1 MSDFNFAKINQNM
14 LETHKFVKLIPDKN
28 AWPGPTYRC
37 QDCNIYLYIIN
48 NNVPYVESKYVQ
60 KECSEVTIKNIIN

>member
-37 QDCNIYLYIIN
+37 QDCNIYLYN
-48 NNVPYVESKYVQ
+48 RSTYKKNVQ
-60 KECSEVTIKNIIN
+60 KLQ